1 MGGERVFFF
10 PERTNGSW
18 VDDDDD
24 DGGGDDGYGLA
35 SCVGW

>member
-24 DGGGDDGYGLA
+24 GGGDDGYGLA

>member
-24 DGGGDDGYGLA
+24 DDGYGLA
-35 SCVGW
+35 SSVGW